1 VSGRTPVCAV
11 QYPNALEFC
20 LKHFESDPGRFYGPA
35 AKLPLGAGVLVRD
48 CVIAMPDLE
57 ETRFQTGVGLA
68 LVLTHECDIDQHNE
82 RFFNDLL
89 LVCPIIQLDHFCA
102 ECEEDAGT
110 GAWGG
115 ILPAIAR
122 DDVFRAMYLPPPP
135 SQWSCPEME
144 GGGIIY
150 LNHISPCRVQWL
162 SDLGQ
167 HAICSLSARGLYSFD
182 IKLKNHLFR
191 EKATDLLWFGR

>member
-1 VSGRTPVCAV
+1 M